1 MKIVAVIFD
10 AFGTLVSIQRRTNP
24 FRSLL
29 LEGRKHGRR
38 PSAGDL
44 KVLMTQPLSLEAAAE
59 QLRIQVSDATLQQ
72 LQTLLDEELDS
83 IAAFPDALSAVAALQ
98 KAGLKIGICSNLAAP
113 YGESVRRL
121 FPTVNATGFSYE
133 IGAMKPCPLIYE
145 TVCALLGVTPG
156 HFFDGDGVAV
166 MIGDSLWRDCYG
178 ARAVGINGVHLQRSP
193 GTPIPDLDT
202 FSRLILDQ
210 IKFG

>member
-10 AFGTLVSIQRRTNP
+10 AFGTLVRIQRRTNP

-38 PSAGDL
+38 ASAGDL
-44 KVLMTQPLSLEAAAE
+44 KVLMTQPLSLEVAAE
-59 QLRIQVSDATLQQ
+59 QLRIQVSDARLQQ

-83 IAAFPDALSAVAALQ
+83 IAAFPDGLSAVAALQ
-98 KAGLKIGICSNLAAP
+98 QAGLKIGICSNLAAP

-133 IGAMKPCPLIYE
+133 VGATKPCPLIYE
-145 TVCALLGVTPG
+145 SICADLGVTPG
-156 HFFDGDGVAV
+156 HFFDDTGIAV
-166 MIGDSLWRDCYG
+166 MIGDSLWCDCYG

-193 GTPIPDLDT
+193 DKPMPDLHT
-202 FSRLILDQ
+202 FSRLVLDQ
-210 IKFG
+210 LG

>member
-10 AFGTLVSIQRRTNP
+10 AFGTLVRIQRRTNP

-38 PSAGDL
+38 PGAGDVE
-44 KVLMTQPLSLEAAAE
+44 VLITQPLSLEAAAE
-59 QLRIQVSDATLQQ
+59 RLRIQVSDARLQQ
-72 LQTLLDEELDS
+72 LQTLLDDELDS

-98 KAGLKIGICSNLAAP
+98 QAGLKIGICSNLAAP

-133 IGAMKPCPLIYE
+133 VGATKPCPLIYE
-145 TVCALLGVTPG
+145 SICADLGVTPG
-156 HFFDGDGVAV
+156 HFFDDTGVAV

-178 ARAVGINGVHLQRSP
+178 ARAAGINGVHLQRSP
-193 GTPIPDLDT
+193 GSPMPDLDT

-210 IKFG
+210 IGG

>member
-10 AFGTLVSIQRRTNP
+10 VFGTLVRIQRRTNP

-29 LEGRKHGRR
+29 LEGRKHGRW
-38 PSAGDL
+38 PSADDL

-59 QLRIQVSDATLQQ
+59 QLRIQVCDARLQQ

-98 KAGLKIGICSNLAAP
+98 QAGMKIGICSNLAAP

-121 FPTVNATGFSYE
+121 FPTVNATAFSYE
-133 IGAMKPCPLIYE
+133 IGVTKPCPLIYE
-145 TVCALLGVTPG
+145 SVCADLGVTPG
-156 HFFDGDGVAV
+156 HFFDGNGVAV
-166 MIGDSLWRDCYG
+166 MIGDSLWRDCYA
-178 ARAVGINGVHLQRSP
+178 ARAVGINGVHLQRSLGSP
-193 GTPIPDLDT
+193 MPDLDT
-202 FSRLILDQ
+202 FSQLVLDQ
-210 IKFG
+210 LG

>member
-10 AFGTLVSIQRRTNP
+10 AFGTLVRIQQRTNP

-44 KVLMTQPLSLEAAAE
+44 KVLMTQPLSLESAAE
-59 QLRIQVSDATLQQ
+59 QLRIQVSDLRLQQ

-83 IAAFPDALSAVAALQ
+83 IAAFPDALSAVATLQ
-98 KAGLKIGICSNLAAP
+98 QAGLKIGICSNLAAP

-133 IGAMKPCPLIYE
+133 VGATKPCPLIYE
-145 TVCALLGVTPG
+145 SICADLGVTPG
-156 HFFDGDGVAV
+156 NFFDDTGVAV

-178 ARAVGINGVHLQRSP
+178 ARAVGLNGIHLRRLP
-193 GTPIPDLDT
+193 GTPMPDLDT

-210 IKFG
+210 IG

>member
-10 AFGTLVSIQRRTNP
+10 AFGTLVRIQRRTNP

-38 PSAGDL
+38 PSARDVE
-44 KVLMTQPLSLEAAAE
+44 VLMTQPLSLESAAE
-59 QLRIQVSDATLQQ
+59 RLRIEVSDARLRE

-83 IAAFPDALSAVAALQ
+83 IDAFPDALPAVAALQ
-98 KAGLKIGICSNLAAP
+98 QAGMKIGICSNLAAP

-121 FPTVNATGFSYE
+121 FPTVTATGFSYE
-133 IGAMKPCPLIYE
+133 VGATKPCPLIYE
-145 TVCALLGVTPG
+145 TVCADLGVTPG
-156 HFFDGDGVAV
+156 HFFDGTGVAV

-178 ARAVGINGVHLQRSP
+178 ARAAGINGVHLQRSP
-193 GTPIPDLDT
+193 GAPMPDLDT
-202 FSRLILDQ
+202 FSRLVLDQ
-210 IKFG
+210 LG